1 MTDLISFGQQQQKQ
15 DENNIWLSN
24 GKPKFAVPTC
34 DDGLLWETWMSML
47 HFPTL
52 TVADELGL
60 FPLIAEAPKT
70 ASQISESLSLSER
83 ASEAL
88 LGVMTSLGYL
98 VQQNGKFNLT
108 KVSRNFL
115 LPDSPYYWGG
125 MLKLMAN
132 NPLSHSVLLE
142 ALTNDRSS
150 VYQEQDVWEAHE
162 VEVEKAKLFTGAM
175 QSMTMPGAL
184 GVARHGNFNGVKRL
198 LDVGGG
204 SAAVSVALAQCYP
217 QMQCTILDLPV
228 VCDLAKGYISNAG
241 FSNQIDTYSANFFTD
256 AFPTNY
262 DAILFSNIFHDWG
275 FEKCHH
281 LAKSS
286 FEALP
291 KGGRIYLHEMLLNDT
306 KDAPVAATSYSMCMI
321 WWTQGKQYTASEV
334 NRLLKEAG
342 FEDISITSTHS
353 YFSLVSA
360 TKP

>member
-1 MTDLISFGQQQQKQ
+1 MTDLMAFGQQQTNQ
-15 DENNIWLSN
+15 DENNIWLLS
-24 GKPKFAVPTC
+24 GKPQFAVPAC
-34 DDGLLWETWMSML
+34 DDGLLWKTWMSMF

-60 FPLIAEAPKT
+60 FALIAEAPKT
-70 ASQISESLSLSER
+70 ASEVSESLSLSER
-83 ASEAL
+83 ATEAL

-98 VQQNGKFNLT
+98 VQQSGKFNLT
-108 KVSRNFL
+108 QVSRNFL
-115 LPDSPYYWGG
+115 LPQSPYYWGG

-184 GVARHGNFNGVKRL
+184 GLANHGNFTGIKRL

-204 SAAVSVALAQCYP
+204 SAAVSVALAQRYP

-228 VCDLAKGYISNAG
+228 VCEIASGYISQAG
-241 FSNQIDTYSANFFTD
+241 LSNRIDTYSANFFTD
-256 AFPTNY
+256 DFPGGY

-275 FEKCHH
+275 HKKCQH
-281 LAKSS
+281 LVKSS
-286 FEALP
+286 FDALP

-306 KDAPVAATSYSMCMI
+306 KDGPATATSYSMCMI

-334 NRLLKEAG
+334 NQLLKEAG
-342 FEDISITSTHS
+342 FEDVSFTSTHS
-353 YFSLVSA
+353 YFSLVCA
-360 TKP
+360 TKA

>member
-1 MTDLISFGQQQQKQ
+1 MTDLVSFTQQQEKQ
-15 DENNIWLSN
+15 DENNVWLSN
-24 GKPKFAVPTC
+24 GKLKFAVPTC
-34 DDGLLWETWMSML
+34 DDGLLWETWMSMF

-60 FPLIAEAPKT
+60 FPLIAEASKT
-70 ASQISESLSLSER
+70 ASEVSESLSLSER
-83 ASEAL
+83 ATEAL

-108 KVSRNFL
+108 KVSSNFL
-115 LPDSPYYWGG
+115 LPQSPYYWGG

-142 ALTNDRSS
+142 GLKNDRSS

-162 VEVEKAKLFTGAM
+162 VEVDKARLFTGAM

-184 GVARHGNFNGVKRL
+184 GVAHHGNFTKTQHL

-204 SAAVSVALAQCYP
+204 SAAVSVALAQRYP
-217 QMQCTILDLPV
+217 QIKCTILDLPV
-228 VCDLAKGYISNAG
+228 VCEIAQDYIAKAG
-241 FSNQIDTYSANFFTD
+241 LSNQIDTYSANFFTD
-256 AFPTNY
+256 TFPSGY
-262 DAILFSNIFHDWG
+262 DAVLFSNIFHDWG
-275 FEKCHH
+275 WKKCQH

-306 KDAPVAATSYSMCMI
+306 KDGPAPATSYSMCMI
-321 WWTQGKQYTASEV
+321 WWTQGKQYSASEV
-334 NRLLKEAG
+334 TLLLQEAG

-353 YFSLVSA
+353 KFSLVSA
-360 TKP
+360 IKP

>member
-1 MTDLISFGQQQQKQ
+1 MTDLMAFGQQQANQ
-15 DENNIWLSN
+15 DEKNIWLSA
-24 GKPKFAVPTC
+24 GKPQFAVPTC

-70 ASQISESLSLSER
+70 AFQVRESLYLSER
-83 ASEAL
+83 ATEAL

-108 KVSRNFL
+108 QVSRNFL
-115 LPDSPYYWGG
+115 LPQSPCYWGG

-184 GVARHGNFNGVKRL
+184 GLANHGNFTGIKRL

-204 SAAVSVALAQCYP
+204 SAAVSVALAQRYP

-228 VCDLAKGYISNAG
+228 VCEIASSYISKAG
-241 FSNQIDTYSANFFTD
+241 LSNRIDTYSANFFTD

-275 FEKCHH
+275 YEKCQH

-306 KDAPVAATSYSMCMI
+306 KDAPIAATSYSMCMI

-334 NRLLKEAG
+334 NQLLQEVG
-342 FEDISITSTHS
+342 FVDISITSTHS
-353 YFSLVSA
+353 YFSLVCA